1 MLHQLTTHRRHV
13 SATMTRATA
22 WALCWA
28 VVVAAVTR
36 GTRAQQQQ
44 PNIVLML
51 ADDLGWA
58 DLENHDPEM
67 RTPNLQYLA
76 ARGMLLNQS
85 YVLPTCAP
93 TRSALLTGRYVTFVN
108 CSPDSTSQ
116 LLTAHWTACHI
127 C

>member
-1 MLHQLTTHRRHV
+1 
-13 SATMTRATA
+13 MTRATA
-22 WALCWA
+22 WALCWVA
-28 VVVAAVTR
+28 VVAAVTR

-67 RTPNLQYLA
+67 RTPNLQRLA

-108 CSPDSTSQ
+108 CSLDGTSQ
-116 LLTAHWTACHI
+116 LLTAHRPVRHTC
-127 C
+127 